1 MLKKYF
7 KLYVKFVAQYLKVL
21 MEYRADFFIGL
32 LGFLVTQGVG
42 ILFICIIFQK
52 IPSLNGWSFNEIL
65 FIYAFS
71 QLPRGLDHL
80 LTDNLWL
87 LSRNIIA
94 KGEFDKYLLK
104 PINPLFHLLAERF
117 QPDALGELIVGV
129 VLITYS
135 TINLKISFS
144 ILDIVLLI
152 LMIICGA
159 LIYASIKLFFA
170 SFAFWIKNSQSIL
183 WANYSLSDF
192 SKYPISIYGKTIR
205 TILTFVMPFAFTAY
219 FPAAYFVHKE
229 GIYVAIGG
237 TVLASILTFS
247 IAYYT
252 WCKGIIVYESAGS

>member
-1 MLKKYF
+1 MLKKYV

-21 MEYRADFFIGL
+21 MEYRLDFFIGL

-42 ILFICIIFQK
+42 IIFIFIIFEQ

-87 LSRNIIA
+87 LSGRIIA
-94 KGEFDKYLLK
+94 RGEFDKYLLK

-117 QPDALGELIVGV
+117 QPDAIGELIVGV
-129 VLITYS
+129 MLIVYS
-135 TINLKISFS
+135 TINIGMSFS
-144 ILDIVLLI
+144 FLDILLLL

-159 LIYASIKLFFA
+159 VIYTSIKLFFA
-170 SFAFWIKNSQSIL
+170 SLAFWIKNSQSIL
-183 WANYSLSDF
+183 WVNYSLSDF
-192 SKYPISIYGKTIR
+192 SKYPISIYGKTVRLII
-205 TILTFVMPFAFTAY
+205 TLVIPFAFTAY

-247 IAYYT
+247 VAYYT
-252 WCKGIIVYESAGS
+252 WCKGISVYESAGN